1 MNFPDWQSYILEE
14 SVPLT
19 SLNPSPN
26 PKNQVNGR
34 NKKRMIPKNASMFS
48 LIIPVYN
55 EEGLIDELTAR
66 SVKALESFTENY
78 EILFINDGST
88 DSTLR
93 KLIEV
98 RKRFPRVKIVDLSK
112 NFGHQAAFTA
122 GLEMS
127 LGNYVAMMDGDLQD
141 PPELLAEMYHK
152 IRDEGYDIV
161 SGKRKGRKGK
171 RLRLATMLFHS
182 LFRKVTE
189 IGEMENTGNFSMMN
203 RAAVNA
209 LVQMKETIRYLPGL
223 RSFIGFRQGYVE
235 FVREDRLEGEPKMTL
250 DKLIVLGADAIFSF
264 SKFPIK
270 VCLFMGTLGT
280 IVFMFAGIYVL
291 IAKIF
296 GFALIGWSS
305 TVLSIYFLGSI
316 QLIFLGV
323 VGEYVYRIYKE
334 SQNRPIYLVKK
345 FYDAETE

>member
-1 MNFPDWQSYILEE
+1 
-14 SVPLT
+14 
-19 SLNPSPN
+19 
-26 PKNQVNGR
+26 
-34 NKKRMIPKNASMFS
+34 MFS

-55 EEGLIDELTAR
+55 EEGLINELVAR
-66 SVKALESFTENY
+66 STKAIESFTTNY

-88 DSTLR
+88 DSTLQN
-93 KLIEV
+93 LIEI
-98 RKRFPRVKIVDLSK
+98 RKHHSRIKIIDLSK

-122 GLEMS
+122 GLEMA

-141 PPELLAEMYHK
+141 PPELLAEMYRM

-161 SGKRKGRKGK
+161 SGKRKGRKGN
-171 RLRLATMLFHS
+171 RHRLATNLFH
-182 LFRKVTE
+182 LFFKKVAG
-189 IGEMENTGNFSMMN
+189 INEMENAGNFSIMN

-209 LVQMKETIRYLPGL
+209 LVQMKESIRYLPGM

-235 FVREDRLEGEPKMTL
+235 YIRDERMGGYPKMSFS
-250 DKLIVLGADAIFSF
+250 KLIVLGADAIFSF

-270 VCLFMGTLGT
+270 VCLFLGTIGT
-280 IVFMFAGIYVL
+280 IVFFFAGIYALVD
-291 IAKIF
+291 KIF
-296 GFALIGWSS
+296 GGALLGWSS

-345 FYDAETE
+345 FYDAETENDRK

>member
-1 MNFPDWQSYILEE
+1 
-14 SVPLT
+14 
-19 SLNPSPN
+19 
-26 PKNQVNGR
+26 
-34 NKKRMIPKNASMFS
+34 MFS

-55 EEGLIDELTAR
+55 EEGLIDELAAR
-66 SVKALESFTENY
+66 SIKAVETFTLNY

-88 DSTLR
+88 DSTLH

-98 RKRFPRVKIVDLSK
+98 RKRFSRIKIVDLSR

-122 GLEMS
+122 GLEMA

-141 PPELLAEMYHK
+141 PPELLAEMYRMIK
-152 IRDEGYDIV
+152 DDEFDIV
-161 SGKRKGRKGK
+161 CGKRKGRKGK
-171 RLRLATMLFHS
+171 RLRLTTNLFHA
-182 LFRKVTE
+182 FFKKVA
-189 IGEMENTGNFSMMN
+189 GLVDMENSGNFSMMN

-223 RSFIGFRQGYVE
+223 RSFIGFKQGFVE
-235 FVREDRLEGEPKMTL
+235 YLRENRFEGEPKMTL
-250 DKLIVLGADAIFSF
+250 GKLIVLGADAIFSF

-270 VCLFMGTLGT
+270 VCLYLGTIGT
-280 IVFMFAGIYVL
+280 IVFFFAGIYALVDKL
-291 IAKIF
+291 F
-296 GFALIGWSS
+296 GLAIIGWSS

>member
-1 MNFPDWQSYILEE
+1 
-14 SVPLT
+14 
-19 SLNPSPN
+19 
-26 PKNQVNGR
+26 
-34 NKKRMIPKNASMFS
+34 MFS

-55 EEGLIDELTAR
+55 EEDLIDELAAR
-66 SVKALESFTENY
+66 SIKAIETFTPNY

-88 DSTLR
+88 DSTLQ
-93 KLIEV
+93 KLIAV
-98 RKRFPRVKIVDLSK
+98 RKRFARIKIVDLSK

-122 GLEMS
+122 GLELA
-127 LGNYVAMMDGDLQD
+127 LGNYVALMDGDLQD
-141 PPELLAEMYHK
+141 PPELLANMYRMIK
-152 IRDEGYDIV
+152 DEGYDIV

-171 RLRLATMLFHS
+171 RLKLATNLFH
-182 LFRKVTE
+182 FFFKK
-189 IGEMENTGNFSMMN
+189 IAGIDEMENSGNFSMMN

-209 LVQMKETIRYLPGL
+209 LVQMKETIRYLPGM

-235 FVREDRLEGEPKMTL
+235 YIREDRLGGEPKMTL
-250 DKLIVLGADAIFSF
+250 GKLIVLGADAIFSF

-270 VCLFMGTLGT
+270 VCLFLGTIGT
-280 IVFMFAGIYVL
+280 IVFFIAGVYALVD
-291 IAKIF
+291 KIF
-296 GFALIGWSS
+296 GFALLGWSS

-334 SQNRPIYLVKK
+334 SQNRPLYLVKK

>member
-1 MNFPDWQSYILEE
+1 
-14 SVPLT
+14 
-19 SLNPSPN
+19 
-26 PKNQVNGR
+26 
-34 NKKRMIPKNASMFS
+34 MFS

-55 EEGLIDELTAR
+55 EEDMIDELAAR
-66 SVKALESFTENY
+66 SIKAVESFTSNY

-88 DSTLR
+88 DSTLS

-98 RKRFPRVKIVDLSK
+98 RKYHSRIKIVDLSK

-122 GLEMS
+122 GLEMA
-127 LGNYVAMMDGDLQD
+127 LGNFVAMMDGDLQD
-141 PPELLAEMYHK
+141 PPELLAEMHRM
-152 IRDEGYDIV
+152 ISQEGFDIV

-171 RLRLATMLFHS
+171 RLRLATNLFHI
-182 LFRKVTE
+182 FFKH
-189 IGEMENTGNFSMMN
+189 IAGIDEMENSGNFSMMN
-203 RAAVNA
+203 RASVNA
-209 LVQMKETIRYLPGL
+209 LVQMKESIRYLPGM
-223 RSFIGFRQGYVE
+223 RSFIGFKQGYIE
-235 FVREDRLEGEPKMTL
+235 YMRDDRMSGEPKMTL
-250 DKLIVLGADAIFSF
+250 GKLIVLGADAIFSF

-270 VCLFMGTLGT
+270 VCLFLGTIGT
-280 IVFMFAGIYVL
+280 IVFFIAGMYALVDKLFGWSVL
-291 IAKIF
+291 
-296 GFALIGWSS
+296 GWSS

>member
-1 MNFPDWQSYILEE
+1 
-14 SVPLT
+14 
-19 SLNPSPN
+19 
-26 PKNQVNGR
+26 
-34 NKKRMIPKNASMFS
+34 MFS

-55 EEGLIDELTAR
+55 EEGLIDEIASR
-66 SVKALESFTENY
+66 SVKAVESFTDHY
-78 EILFINDGST
+78 EILFVNDGST
-88 DSTLR
+88 DSTLQ

-98 RKRFPRVKIVDLSK
+98 RKHFPGIKILDLSR

-122 GLEMS
+122 GLEVA

-152 IRDEGYDIV
+152 IKVEGYDIV
-161 SGKRKGRKGK
+161 SGKRIGRKGK
-171 RLRLATMLFHS
+171 RLRITTNLFHA
-182 LFRKVTE
+182 FFNKVAG
-189 IGEMENTGNFSMMN
+189 IGDMENSGNFSMMN

-209 LVQMKETIRYLPGL
+209 LVSMKESIRYLPGL
-223 RSFIGFRQGYVE
+223 RTFIGFHQGFVE
-235 FVREDRLEGEPKMTL
+235 YIREDRKKGEPKMTL
-250 DKLIVLGADAIFSF
+250 GKLILLGADAIFSF

-270 VCLFMGTLGT
+270 VCLFLGMIGT

-296 GFALIGWSS
+296 GFAIIGWSS

-334 SQNRPIYLVKK
+334 SQNRPIYLVKR
-345 FYDAETE
+345 FYDAEPEK

>member
-1 MNFPDWQSYILEE
+1 
-14 SVPLT
+14 
-19 SLNPSPN
+19 
-26 PKNQVNGR
+26 
-34 NKKRMIPKNASMFS
+34 MFS

-55 EEGLIDELTAR
+55 EEGLIDELAAR
-66 SVKALESFTENY
+66 SVKAVESFTPNY

-88 DSTLR
+88 DSTLH

-98 RKRFPRVKIVDLSK
+98 RNRFSRVKIVDLSR

-122 GLEMS
+122 GLEMA

-141 PPELLAEMYHK
+141 PPELLAEMYRM
-152 IRDEGYDIV
+152 ISIEGFDIV
-161 SGKRKGRKGK
+161 IGKRLGRKGK
-171 RLRLATMLFHS
+171 RLRLTTNLFHA
-182 LFRKVTE
+182 FFKKVA
-189 IGEMENTGNFSMMN
+189 GLDDMENSGNFSMMN

-209 LVQMKETIRYLPGL
+209 LVQMKESIRYLPGL
-223 RSFIGFRQGYVE
+223 RSFIGFNQGFIEY
-235 FVREDRLEGEPKMTL
+235 FREDRLEGEPKMTL
-250 DKLIVLGADAIFSF
+250 SKLMVLGADAIFSF
-264 SKFPIK
+264 SRFPIK
-270 VCLFMGTLGT
+270 VCLFLGTIGT
-280 IVFMFAGIYVL
+280 IVFFFAGIYALVD
-291 IAKIF
+291 KFF
-296 GFALIGWSS
+296 GFAIIGWSS